1 MLQSNKGTMA
11 FLGNKLVIRL
21 EVISL
26 SQTYQC
32 NYRPSGQGLVFFFW
46 SSCHSEIF
54 LWGPVEYFSLVG
66 LILKSPTM
74 QLSWL
79 RGVLQ
84 DAMGRVS
91 AVTQNSRF
99 AMN

>member
-21 EVISL
+21 EVISF

-32 NYRPSGQGLVFFFW
+32 NYRPSGQGLFVFFW
-46 SSCHSEIF
+46 TSYQIF